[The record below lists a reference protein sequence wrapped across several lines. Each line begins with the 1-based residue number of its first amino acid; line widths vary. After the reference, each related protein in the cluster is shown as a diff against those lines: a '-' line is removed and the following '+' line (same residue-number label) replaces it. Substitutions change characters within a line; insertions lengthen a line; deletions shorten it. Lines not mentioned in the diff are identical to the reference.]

1 MDAGR
6 RTTTADYATMFRAAH
21 LRFDD
26 RPSIFEDPIAFD
38 ILDPAFRGFLRFPLA
53 FRFVQALWPLRSAR
67 TQILVRS
74 RYAEDRLAEAIRR
87 GVRQYV
93 ILGAGF
99 DTYALRR
106 PSSDPPLAI
115 FELDL
120 EENQDAKRD
129 RLRDLGQPPP
139 ACVRYAPIDFETG
152 SVREVLR
159 DACFDEGQPAF
170 FSWLGVVHYLTRP
183 SVARTLRQ
191 IADCAA
197 DGSELVFDYRLDA
210 PLSGSGEKERRQ
222 VTLATQTRGEAMHAA
237 FGPEEI
243 AGFAERNGWSLLEDL
258 SPKEQRRRYL
268 AGRADRL
275 DVFEMFALAAFVR
288 APRSASGRASASWTD
303 RRP

>member
-53 FRFVQALWPLRSAR
+53 FRVVQALWPLRSAR
-67 TQILVRS
+67 TQVLVRS
-74 RYAEDRLAEAIRR
+74 RYAEDRLAAAIRR

-106 PSSDPPLAI
+106 PSSDPPITI

-120 EENQDAKRD
+120 AENQKAKRE

-139 ACVRYAPIDFETG
+139 SCVRYAPIDFETG

-159 DACFDEGQPAF
+159 DARFDEDQPAF

-183 SVARTLRQ
+183 SVTRTLRQ

-197 DGSELVFDYRLDA
+197 EGSELVFDYQVDT
-210 PLSGSGEKERRQ
+210 PLSGGGERERRQ
-222 VTLATQTRGEAMHAA
+222 VRLATETRGEAMHAA
-237 FGPEEI
+237 FGPGEI
-243 AGFAERNGWSLLEDL
+243 ARFAGRSGWSLLEDL
-258 SPKEQRRRYL
+258 SPEEQRRRYL
-268 AGRADRL
+268 EGRADRL
-275 DVFEMFALAAFVR
+275 DVFEMFALAAFVP
-288 APRSASGRASASWTD
+288 APLPATGRASAWWTD
-303 RRP
+303 RTP